1 MISSLLIFLCHVFPR
16 KNMFH
21 ACAVGKIL
29 GVVQVIVCYEE
40 PRKNT
45 NSVVRHFS
53 QFKVFLCTKS
63 CHSLLFLCRLIH
75 SFKYH
80 ENLLVNYLG

>member
-1 MISSLLIFLCHVFPR
+1 MIPSLLIFLCHVFPR

-45 NSVVRHFS
+45 NSVV
-53 QFKVFLCTKS
+53 
-63 CHSLLFLCRLIH
+63 
-75 SFKYH
+75 
-80 ENLLVNYLG
+80 